1 MIPRFGYFLRE
12 TWVNIRRNITLTLAA
27 VLTVAV
33 AVMLVGGAILAR
45 KAVEQATA
53 RWQDGVEFIIFLDP
67 DIPGDQADAIADEI
81 SGHPDVE
88 RFAFFDKQ
96 KAYEEFVEFFPDFAD
111 TIEPDRLPESYRVVP
126 KNASEEV
133 IASLTGQFE
142 IRPGVFEVV
151 SAQERIGQVRN
162 FAAKVNSALLV
173 IAIVVSVT
181 SVLLIYNSI
190 RVAIF
195 ARRREIEVMKLVG
208 ATNGFIRVPFVLEGM
223 VHGLLGAAVGTG
235 MLAIARPWTENLLAE
250 SSGIQIFSDLQVTN
264 AQFTSTVV
272 WVVACGL
279 LFGAV
284 GCGVAAGRFLD
295 V

>member
-1 MIPRFGYFLRE
+1 MIARFGYFLRE

-67 DIPGDQADAIADEI
+67 DIPGEQADSIGSEIA
-81 SGHPDVE
+81 GHPDVA
-88 RFAFFDKQ
+88 RVDFFDKQ
-96 KAYEEFVEFFPDFAD
+96 DAYAEFVGFWPEQANLV
-111 TIEPDRLPESYRVVP
+111 EPEILPESFRVVP
-126 KNASEEV
+126 KDASEEV
-133 IASLTGQFE
+133 IASLAGQFE

-151 SAQERIGQVRN
+151 SAQERIGQVRD
-162 FAAKVNSALLV
+162 FAARMNTGLLV
-173 IAIVVSVT
+173 VAIVVSVA
-181 SVLLIYNSI
+181 SVLLIYNTI

-208 ATNGFIRVPFVLEGM
+208 ATNSFIRFPFVLEGM
-223 VHGLLGAAVGTG
+223 LHGLLGAAVGTG
-235 MLAIARPWTENLLAE
+235 LLALARPWTESLLADTE
-250 SSGIQIFSDLQVTN
+250 ALPIFADLQITS
-264 AQFTSTVV
+264 AQFNSTVV
-272 WVVACGL
+272 WVILFGL
-279 LFGAV
+279 FFGAV
-284 GCGVAAGRFLD
+284 GSGVAAGRFLD